1 MIQVIKKQGLITA
14 VSVKK
19 SDRKAGKIPSDIAK
33 LSFEAALEELEDI
46 VRSLEEGRGELD
58 GAIKAYERGA
68 WLKMHCEQRLQEA
81 RMRVEK
87 IVVGSDGKPAAQM
100 AEFN

>member
-1 MIQVIKKQGLITA
+1 M
-14 VSVKK
+14 SDKK
-19 SDRKAGKIPSDIAK
+19 SDSKQGKIPTDITK

-46 VRSLEEGRGELD
+46 VRSLEDGRGELD

-87 IVVGSDGKPAAQM
+87 IVVGSDDKLSAQS
-100 AEFN
+100 AEFD